1 MEHLNL
7 FVVFIEGILSFFSP
21 CILPLL
27 PVYLGVLSNSSIE
40 SLETGKARF
49 TNSALF
55 KNSLCFVLG
64 ISVTFFILGSSVNAL
79 GSFFNT
85 NKDLISLIGGLI
97 IIFMGLFYVGIIKS
111 DLLNREKRFNM
122 KVSEMN
128 SFSSF
133 LLGFTFS
140 FGWTPCIGPILA
152 SVLIMS
158 STSDSKMAA
167 YLLILVYTLGFIVP
181 FILVSVFYSKLYK
194 AIDKIKQHMD
204 LIKKIGGFI
213 LIVSGL
219 GMTINGVTN
228 ISRNNARQ
236 GAVLE
241 NNQQTES
248 AKQNEPSEAP
258 NEEEQISEEKPEE
271 QAQEEDTRIKALD
284 FTLYDQYGNEH
295 TLSDYEGKTV
305 FLNIWATW
313 CPPCK
318 KEMPHIEALYKE
330 YGENS
335 EDVIILGLAAPN
347 LGSEGDEEHITS
359 FLEEEGYTFPVVF
372 DTEASQIYGYGI
384 SSFPTTF
391 IIDKEGYIRLYVPG
405 AMDKETMERIIEDA
419 RY

>member
-40 SLETGKARF
+40 NLESGKTRF

-55 KNSLCFVLG
+55 KNTLCFVLG

-97 IIFMGLFYVGIIKS
+97 IIFMGLFYIGAIQS
-111 DLLNREKRFNM
+111 NLLNREKRFNM
-122 KVSEMN
+122 KTSEMN
-128 SFSSF
+128 SVSAF

-158 STSDSKMAA
+158 STSDSKVTA
-167 YLLILVYTLGFIVP
+167 YLLILIYTIGFIMP
-181 FILVSVFYSKLYK
+181 FIFVSIFYSRLYK
-194 AIDKIKQHMD
+194 TIDKIKQHMD
-204 LIKKIGGFI
+204 LIKKLGGFI

-219 GMTINGVTN
+219 SITISGVTN
-228 ISRNNARQ
+228 ISRNYARQ
-236 GAVLE
+236 DLVLE
-241 NNQQTES
+241 NNQHSES
-248 AKQNEPSEAP
+248 MQQDNQAEVS
-258 NEEEQISEEKPEE
+258 NEEEQINEEN
-271 QAQEEDTRIKALD
+271 QEEDTRIKALD

-318 KEMPHIEALYKE
+318 KEMPHIESLYKE

-347 LGSEGDEEHITS
+347 LGSEGSKEHIIS

-372 DTEASQIYGYGI
+372 DTEWSQIYGYGI
-384 SSFPTTF
+384 SAFPTTF
-391 IIDKEGYIRLYVPG
+391 IIDKEGYINLYVPG
-405 AMDKETMERIIEDA
+405 AMDEATMRRIIEDA
-419 RY
+419 R

>member
-7 FVVFIEGILSFFSP
+7 FVVFVEGLISFFSP

-27 PVYLGVLSNSSIE
+27 PVYLSVLSNSSIE
-40 SLETGKARF
+40 RLESGKRGF
-49 TNSALF
+49 MSSALF
-55 KNSLCFVLG
+55 KNTLSFVLG
-64 ISVTFFILGSSVNAL
+64 ISITFFILGSSVNAL

-85 NKDLISLIGGLI
+85 NKNLISLIGGLV
-97 IIFMGLFYVGIIKS
+97 IIFMGLFYIGVIKS
-111 DLLNREKRFNM
+111 SLLNREKRFNM
-122 KVSEMN
+122 KVNEMT

-158 STSDSKMAA
+158 STSNSEGAA
-167 YLLILVYTLGFIVP
+167 YLLILVYTIGFIVP
-181 FILVSVFYSKLYK
+181 FILVSAFYSKLYK

-204 LIKKIGGFI
+204 FIKKLGGFI

-219 GMTINGVTN
+219 SMTVSGVAN
-228 ISRNNARQ
+228 ISRSYVRQ
-236 GAVLE
+236 GAEVE
-241 NNQQTES
+241 NSQQAEGNKES
-248 AKQNEPSEAP
+248 VQAEIS
-258 NEEEQISEEKPEE
+258 NEEEQIN
-271 QAQEEDTRIKALD
+271 EEDQEDKGIKALD

-318 KEMPHIEALYKE
+318 REMPHIEELYKA

-335 EDVIILGLAAPN
+335 EDVIILGLAAPH
-347 LGSEGDEEHITS
+347 LGSEGSKEHIIS

-372 DTEASQIYGYGI
+372 DTEWDQIYGYGI
-384 SSFPTTF
+384 SAFPTTF
-391 IIDKEGYIRLYVPG
+391 IIDKEGYINLYVPG
-405 AMDKETMERIIEDA
+405 AMDKETMEKIIENA
-419 RY
+419 R